1 MDGIGE
7 QGLFIIAALVIAFIN
22 WLSGTLKKKQAAQ
35 RGDDEQSQAHLREV
49 TEDPQAQSDH
59 DSWPSPDDGQNSR
72 PQAASNAE
80 QPVDPNRELR
90 EFFTALSG
98 SPPVQAPPVTVI
110 EETLP
115 IQPPPFTEPAP
126 VPEYPPSKGHYSVIQ
141 TGGSSR
147 RNRIHPIIRKL
158 RREGGAREAF
168 IFSEILCKPK
178 ALRKTNS

>member
-49 TEDPQAQSDH
+49 TEDAQVQDDH
-59 DSWPSPDDGQNSR
+59 DDWPSPDDEQNS
-72 PQAASNAE
+72 PPLAAA

-90 EFFTALSG
+90 EFFEALSG
-98 SPPVQAPPVTVI
+98 SPPIQAPPVTVI

-115 IQPPPFTEPAP
+115 IQPPPFTETAP
-126 VPEYPPSKGHYSVIQ
+126 VPEYQPSKDHYFVSQ

-147 RNRIHPIIRKL
+147 RSRIHPIIQKL

-168 IFSEILCKPK
+168 IFSEILGKPK